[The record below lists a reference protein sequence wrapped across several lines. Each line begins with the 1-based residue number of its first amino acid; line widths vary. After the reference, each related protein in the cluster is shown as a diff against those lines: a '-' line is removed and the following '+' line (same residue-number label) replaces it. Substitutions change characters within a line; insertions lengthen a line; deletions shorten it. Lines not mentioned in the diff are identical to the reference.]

1 MFIIR
6 LLFYLAD
13 GTMDSSFLIG
23 FHIGLG
29 LLSCAL
35 FIKMII
41 QFGLP
46 NHPARVVAY
55 MVGFCAAVYF
65 SGLAATDL
73 ELITPWMWMKW
84 RSLPLIAGSLCLL
97 LQTIMLIGNFS
108 LIQQKV
114 VSRIPLMAAL
124 LCFAFFS
131 VYADVIASA
140 FILLGG
146 LFLIVSVRKARYQ
159 KRAYLKMTVMLLLHL
174 GCAYSGWY
182 AIYVLGQLFLIAAV
196 FYMFIFE
203 HSFGVAALLDDFK
216 MTLQEENP

>member
-23 FHIGLG
+23 FHVGLG
-29 LLSCAL
+29 LLACAL
-35 FIKMII
+35 FLKMII

-46 NHPARVVAY
+46 NHPVRVVAY
-55 MVGFCAAVYF
+55 MVSFCAAIYF

-73 ELITPWMWMKW
+73 GFITPWMWMKW
-84 RSLPLIAGSLCLL
+84 RPLPLIAGSLCLL

-131 VYADVIASA
+131 AYADVVACT
-140 FILLGG
+140 FIFLGA

-159 KRAYLKMTVMLLLHL
+159 KRSYLKMALMFFFHL
-174 GCAYSGWY
+174 ACVFSGWY
-182 AIYVLGQLFLIAAV
+182 VVYVLGQLFLVATV
-196 FYMFIFE
+196 FYLFIFE
-203 HSFGVAALLDDFK
+203 HSFGVAALVDDFK

>member
-55 MVGFCAAVYF
+55 MVGFCTAVYF

-84 RSLPLIAGSLCLL
+84 RPLPLIAGTLCLL

-124 LCFAFFS
+124 LCFAFFNA
-131 VYADVIASA
+131 YADQVAGA

-159 KRAYLKMTVMLLLHL
+159 KRTYLKMALMYLLHL
-174 GCAYSGWY
+174 GCLFSGWY
-182 AIYVLGQLFLIAAV
+182 PVYVLGQMFLIATV
-196 FYMFIFE
+196 FYLFIFE
-203 HSFGVAALLDDFK
+203 HSFGVAALVDDFK
-216 MTLQEENP
+216 MSLQEEKP